1 MKRTHGNV
9 ITFLRRNASYVV
21 LAFCILAVGLSVAL
35 VILNEKPDVGI
46 NQEQPV
52 DKNEGN
58 NSDGTVNNPG
68 TNEEVPVIK
77 EIKFIMPVNTNNIS
91 EYSETMVFNSTL
103 NRYSV
108 HKAMDFMAD
117 EGSPVYAVYDGTV
130 EKIES
135 SLLTGVTV
143 TIDHGNGLK
152 TVYNSMA
159 DAELLVEGQKVSQGE
174 VIGEVSVT
182 NRQEYKNG
190 AHLHFEV
197 MENGEIIDPVKY
209 LTLEEK

>member
-9 ITFLRRNASYVV
+9 ITFLRRNALYVV

-35 VILNEKPDVGI
+35 VILNEKADVGI

-58 NSDGTVNNPG
+58 NPDGTVNNPG

-77 EIKFIMPVNTNNIS
+77 EIKFVMPVNTSNVT

-108 HKAMDFMAD
+108 HKAMDFMAE
-117 EGSPVYAVYDGTV
+117 EGSSVYAVYDGTV

>member
-9 ITFLRRNASYVV
+9 ITFLRRNAIYVV

-35 VILNEKPDVGI
+35 VILNEKADVGI

-58 NSDGTVNNPG
+58 NPDGTVNNPG

-108 HKAMDFMAD
+108 HKAMDFMAE
-117 EGSPVYAVYDGTV
+117 EGSSVYAVYDGTV

>member
-1 MKRTHGNV
+1 M
-9 ITFLRRNASYVV
+9 
-21 LAFCILAVGLSVAL
+21 AL
-35 VILNEKPDVGI
+35 VILNEKADVGI

-58 NSDGTVNNPG
+58 NPDGTVNNPG

-77 EIKFIMPVNTNNIS
+77 EIKFVMPVNTSNVT

-108 HKAMDFMAD
+108 HKAMDFMAE
-117 EGSPVYAVYDGTV
+117 EGSSVYAVYDGTV

>member
-9 ITFLRRNASYVV
+9 ITFLRRNALYVV

-35 VILNEKPDVGI
+35 VILNEKADVGI

-58 NSDGTVNNPG
+58 NPDGTVNNPG

-77 EIKFIMPVNTNNIS
+77 EIKFVMPVNTSNVT

-108 HKAMDFMAD
+108 HKAMDFMAE
-117 EGSPVYAVYDGTV
+117 EGSSVYAVYDGTV

-197 MENGEIIDPVKY
+197 IENGEIIDPVKY